1 LILSVFAISGHPSDR
16 KIITFK
22 YHDTLVGTDTTI
34 IENTSGKELTEI
46 NDTIN
51 RGDSLSIT
59 VTADEP
65 SASTEEDHEE
75 PVTAGTYGQAEPL
88 TGPSE
93 DSEES
98 SAADTDDKAAPK
110 PSNWERGGQGALT
123 FSQISLSN
131 WTGGGQPSVSFNSY
145 FNVFSR
151 YKSPNGNITWENTL
165 DLGYGLINQD
175 NKRTVKNDDKIDFSS
190 KFGRR
195 ASDDW
200 FYSSLIN
207 FRTQWAP
214 GYRPPGDT
222 LLISNFMAP
231 AYLNI
236 SIGMDHKFDQ
246 YISFYLSPLAGRV
259 VFVLDTLLSNRPGG
273 SFGVPEGENHRYEF
287 GGFIRAQFRAVLM
300 ENITINSRLEL
311 FSNYLDK
318 PKNFNVNS
326 DTRINMQINQ
336 YIAANLQIQM
346 MYDENTRVRVDTTGD
361 GTPDHILGPRLQMKQ
376 VFGLGLSYRF

>member
-1 LILSVFAISGHPSDR
+1 MNILFERHEALTDRRNRYAFRLIFFIRLCVFSAASVEAGSADSIRAISGLTQDV
-16 KIITFK
+16 KAAI
-22 YHDTLVGTDTTI
+22 VADTT
-34 IENTSGKELTEI
+34 GQ
-46 NDTIN
+46 
-51 RGDSLSIT
+51 
-59 VTADEP
+59 DE
-65 SASTEEDHEE
+65 S
-75 PVTAGTYGQAEPL
+75 
-88 TGPSE
+88 
-93 DSEES
+93 
-98 SAADTDDKAAPK
+98 K
-110 PSNWERGGQGALT
+110 PSNWERGGQSALT
-123 FSQISLSN
+123 FSQISMSN
-131 WTGGGQPSVSFNSY
+131 WTAGGQPSVSFSSY
-145 FNVFSR
+145 FNVFAR
-151 YKSPNGNITWENTL
+151 YKSPSGNITWENTL

-190 KFGRR
+190 KFGRK
-195 ASDDW
+195 ASEEW

-214 GYRPPGDT
+214 GYKSPGDT

-246 YISFYLSPLAGRV
+246 YLTFYLSPLAGRV
-259 VFVLDTLLSNRPGG
+259 VFLLDTLLSNRPGG

-326 DTRINMQINQ
+326 DTRINMQINRF
-336 YIAANLQIQM
+336 IAANLQIQM
-346 MYDENTRVRVDTTGD
+346 MYDENARISVDTTGD
-361 GTPDHILGPRLQMKQ
+361 GIADHTLGARLQMKQ
-376 VFGLGLSYRF
+376 IFGLGFSYRF